1 MKLFI
6 AMRWERS
13 FRDGGEY
20 SRVSARKIGL
30 PPRGCTMG
38 KSALRKRRV
47 VFAAS
52 SKAASRFGS
61 IAEQGPRASRPRVEI
76 GGDPWARK
84 GPRQQTSAALRGDDL
99 GCGQR
104 LAHVA
109 LGVLGNMNE

>member
-30 PPRGCTMG
+30 PPRGFTMG

-61 IAEQGPRASRPRVEI
+61 IAEQGPRPSRLRTETDNPR
-76 GGDPWARK
+76 ARK
-84 GPRQQTSAALRGDDL
+84 SRRNKLHLGSAAMTF
-99 GCGQR
+99 
-104 LAHVA
+104 AVVNA
-109 LGVLGNMNE
+109 